1 MIQEQLAFLPEFLSD
16 YRPFPPAKERTA
28 WQGLPLRAKQ
38 RFLQAGEAA
47 LQTPIAPLPL
57 SLWLDFTHTGRR
69 TPWETAYFSRRARLC
84 ALVSAECVEHKGRFL
99 DAIADTVWALCE
111 ESAWQLPAHNSYI
124 RDTPQ
129 LPLPDTTRPI
139 VDLFAA
145 ETGALL
151 ALARYLL
158 PDELD
163 TAAPGITARMEQEL
177 DARILTPYFTSH
189 FWWMGNGEEP
199 MCNWTSWC
207 TQNVLLTVFLLP
219 TTQQQR
225 NAAVKQAAYSLDC
238 FLKDYGADG
247 CCNEGAQYYRHA
259 GLTLWGCLEILSSI
273 VPEAFSPLF
282 HEPKIKNIAEYICN
296 VHVEGPYYLNFGD
309 CSPLAGRCGAR
320 EYRFGQAV
328 GSDALQALAAADFRA
343 DADPDHLQNPDGSTH
358 INLWYRLTTAFAEEE
373 MMTYS
378 ATPRHHLTVWYP
390 SVGVYAARQGSWV
403 LGAKFGS
410 NGDSHNHND
419 TGSITVYK
427 DGRTFLIDIGV
438 ESYTKKTFSPQ
449 RYEIWTMQSGWHNL
463 PQFDPDG
470 AKYDQQPG
478 AAFAAADVTVT
489 DALDGLAMDLAPA
502 YGSVPG
508 LGRYRRS
515 VHLTDTGLTLRDETD
530 YPGTVALTLMSVEK
544 PAVDGDT
551 VAFGALAAAAVTG
564 ADKIVTEAVP
574 ITDPRLRQAWPDTL
588 YRTRIYFTQQ
598 LSLVIE

>member
-1 MIQEQLAFLPEFLSD
+1 MIQEQLAFLPEFLPD

-69 TPWETAYFSRRARLC
+69 TPWEAAYFSRRARLC
-84 ALVSAECVEHKGRFL
+84 ALVSAECVEHEGRFL
-99 DAIADTVWALCE
+99 NEIADTVWALCE

-151 ALARYLL
+151 ALTRYLL

-163 TAAPGITARMEQEL
+163 TAAPGITARMEREL
-177 DARILTPYFTSH
+177 DARILTPYFSSH
-189 FWWMGNGEEP
+189 FWWMGNGAEP

-225 NAAVKQAAYSLDC
+225 KAAVKQAAYSLDC

-259 GLTLWGCLEILSSI
+259 GLTLWGCLEILSN
-273 VPEAFSPLF
+273 VAPQAFSPLF

-296 VHVEGPYYLNFGD
+296 VHVGGPYYLNFGD

-320 EYRFGQAV
+320 EYRFGQA
-328 GSDALQALAAADFRA
+328 
-343 DADPDHLQNPDGSTH
+343 
-358 INLWYRLTTAFAEEE
+358 
-373 MMTYS
+373 
-378 ATPRHHLTVWYP
+378 
-390 SVGVYAARQGSWV
+390 
-403 LGAKFGS
+403 
-410 NGDSHNHND
+410 
-419 TGSITVYK
+419 
-427 DGRTFLIDIGV
+427 
-438 ESYTKKTFSPQ
+438 
-449 RYEIWTMQSGWHNL
+449 
-463 PQFDPDG
+463 
-470 AKYDQQPG
+470 
-478 AAFAAADVTVT
+478 
-489 DALDGLAMDLAPA
+489 
-502 YGSVPG
+502 
-508 LGRYRRS
+508 
-515 VHLTDTGLTLRDETD
+515 
-530 YPGTVALTLMSVEK
+530 
-544 PAVDGDT
+544 
-551 VAFGALAAAAVTG
+551 
-564 ADKIVTEAVP
+564 
-574 ITDPRLRQAWPDTL
+574 
-588 YRTRIYFTQQ
+588 
-598 LSLVIE
+598 LSLIHI